1 MVRPRRHR
9 FEKGDSNQGA
19 GATGVGGVRI
29 FTLEVIGTGKGDLNF
44 IHGRPWETNAEADA
58 GQDLGHLVQK
68 VVPIIAT
75 RPVNETPERENDNHT
90 DNGKRKGGKDL

>member
-75 RPVNETPERENDNHT
+75 RPGNETPERENDNHT